1 MQYKSRVKKHLHNN
15 MPEEMKKKQEGHTQ
29 ICYICYN
36 NFNTQTYLKSHMFNN
51 HETYLLF
58 SLWSRNSKHFKA
70 NFPYNIDQTCP
81 MSGCKDTDTQE
92 HCLDCEKKHPS
103 NTRNQNISY
112 SDIYSID
119 ITKQAAVTKLFAT
132 LLERREVASAN
143 STGPQ
148 CCPEFPGECSGQC
161 ENL

>member
-1 MQYKSRVKKHLHNN
+1 
-15 MPEEMKKKQEGHTQ
+15 
-29 ICYICYN
+29 
-36 NFNTQTYLKSHMFNN
+36 
-51 HETYLLF
+51 
-58 SLWSRNSKHFKA
+58 
-70 NFPYNIDQTCP
+70 
-81 MSGCKDTDTQE
+81 MSGCKDMDTQE
-92 HCLDCEKKHPS
+92 HCVDCEKNYPS

-112 SDIYSID
+112 SDIHSID

-148 CCPEFPGECSGQC
+148 YCPELPGECSGHC